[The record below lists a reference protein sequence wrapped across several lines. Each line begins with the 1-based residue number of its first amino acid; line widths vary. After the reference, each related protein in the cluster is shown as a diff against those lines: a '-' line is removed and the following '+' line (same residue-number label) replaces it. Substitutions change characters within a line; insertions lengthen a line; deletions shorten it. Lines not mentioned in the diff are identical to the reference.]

1 LNPFKKLGI
10 IVQKKGKNMQVSV
23 VGAGNLGKSII
34 KGLEAKY
41 EVEVFSDKTK
51 THNFDNKIVLIVV
64 KPNSY
69 QHIKFDGT
77 AQAIISLMAGVKLK
91 ELKNFFQ
98 AQFTI
103 RAMPNLAAKHSLS
116 ATSFCGDEEFKSKTQ
131 EILNSF
137 GESYYLESEKELDI
151 ATALGGS
158 APAFIALITEALIDG
173 AVEAGLKR
181 DTAKQ
186 IATKMLLGSATM
198 LQEMEPSELK
208 NKVMSPGGTTAKGYA
223 ALEKYSTRYA
233 FMQAIQESFNHTIKL
248 ATSN

>member
-1 LNPFKKLGI
+1 
-10 IVQKKGKNMQVSV
+10 MQIAV
-23 VGAGNLGKSII
+23 VGAGNLGKFVIE
-34 KGLEAKY
+34 GLKKEY
-41 EVEVFSDKTK
+41 EVEVFDNKTK

-69 QHIKFDGT
+69 KQIKFSGT
-77 AQAIISLMAGVKLK
+77 PKAIISLMAGVKLYD
-91 ELKNFFQ
+91 LKSFFK

-103 RAMPNLAAKHSLS
+103 RAMPNLAAKYSLS
-116 ATSFCGDEEFKSKTQ
+116 ATSFCGDKEFQNQAKK
-131 EILNSF
+131 ILDSF
-137 GESYYLESEKELDI
+137 GQSYYLESEKELDI

-158 APAFIALITEALIDG
+158 GPAFVALMIEALIDG
-173 AVEAGLKR
+173 AVAAGLKR

-233 FMQAIQESFNHTIKL
+233 FMQAIQESFNHAVEL